1 MLSSRDGVVPRYR
14 RLPNSK
20 SATDGRLLSTL
31 GLRPSTYS
39 LQSVFDRGDTPPD
52 CGLLYHFTSSVEPS
66 EGPGDGRLLDEREG
80 IDGTVSAEIEFR
92 WSELIDPR
100 GEMGFPIL
108 DSRC

>member
-20 SATDGRLLSTL
+20 STTDGRLLSTL

-39 LQSVFDRGDTPPD
+39 LQSGFDRGETPPD
-52 CGLLYHFTSSVEPS
+52 CGLLYHFTSSVGPS
-66 EGPGDGRLLDEREG
+66 DGPGDGKLLDGRDGRE
-80 IDGTVSAEIEFR
+80 GTVSAEIEFR

-100 GEMGFPIL
+100 GEIGFPIF
-108 DSRC
+108 DNRC